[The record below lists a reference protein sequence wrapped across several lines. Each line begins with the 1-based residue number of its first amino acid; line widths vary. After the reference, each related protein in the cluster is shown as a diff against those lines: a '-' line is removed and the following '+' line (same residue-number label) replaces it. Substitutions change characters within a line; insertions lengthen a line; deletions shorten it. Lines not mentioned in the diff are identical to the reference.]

1 MRFWKLLAI
10 TASAAMLSLASTA
23 TTMAADSCVWS
34 RQPDGS
40 NWGTCVNDKGA
51 TYCKSCPANGGACSV
66 VSCTK

>member
-10 TASAAMLSLASTA
+10 AASAVMLSLGSTA
-23 TTMAADSCVWS
+23 VMAADSCVWS

-40 NWGTCVNDKGA
+40 NWGTCVNDKGT
-51 TYCKSCPANGGACSV
+51 TYCQSCPAKGGACVV